1 MGAQPANKQD
11 DLRQEKSKMEIS
23 ETKNEYKYDDYT
35 ARTYFGEYGV
45 HTDWFKGQDSI
56 KSDEVPDAIQDKH
69 DADINE
75 VI

>member
-1 MGAQPANKQD
+1 MQ
-11 DLRQEKSKMEIS
+11 IT
-23 ETKNEYKYDDYT
+23 ETMNEYKYDDYT

-45 HTDWFKGQDSI
+45 HTDWFKGDDSI
-56 KSDEVPDAIQDKH
+56 SSNSVPDSIQDKH